1 MKGNAK
7 SRQILIIG
15 NKNFQNA
22 LFAKF
27 LNGTLGHSCDIID
40 VSPASDRIKI
50 DGRETIILIDYSN
63 QTQSGI
69 YNCIE
74 RIAELSTKLNIAFIN
89 MSESCEHDALIE
101 WPQVKG
107 IFYDHADQDQLLK
120 GVQAIFDG
128 ECWFSRKSMARYLS
142 RHRNTHRRP
151 SQTMSVL
158 TDKER
163 QIIWCMAKGDS
174 NKKIAKRLNISD
186 RTVKTHVYNIF
197 RKIDVSNRVQAV
209 NWVKNC
215 REQIDLEASKI
226 SMDEQPDQSEIKA
239 SIQPIF

>member
-1 MKGNAK
+1 MKGNAE

-27 LNGTLGHSCDIID
+27 LNGTLGYSCDIID
-40 VSPASDRIKI
+40 VTPASEHVRI
-50 DGRETIILIDYSN
+50 DGRDTIILIDYSN
-63 QTQSGI
+63 QTQAGI

-74 RIAELSTKLNIAFIN
+74 KMADLSTKLSIAFIN
-89 MSESCEHDALIE
+89 MSESVEHDALIE

-107 IFYDHADQDQLLK
+107 IFYDTADQDQLLK
-120 GVQAIFDG
+120 GVQTIFDG
-128 ECWFSRKSMARYLS
+128 ECWFSRKSMTRYLR
-142 RHRNTHRRP
+142 RHRNTQRRP
-151 SQTMSVL
+151 SQTMAVL
-158 TDKER
+158 TEKER
-163 QIIWCMAKGDS
+163 QIIWCMARGDS

-197 RKIDVSNRVQAV
+197 RKINVSNRVQAV

-215 REQIDLEASKI
+215 REQFDLEVSGTASKLLP
-226 SMDEQPDQSEIKA
+226 ERSEA
-239 SIQPIF
+239 NMRV

>member
-1 MKGNAK
+1 VKGNAK

-15 NKNFQNA
+15 HKNFQNA

-27 LNGTLGHSCDIID
+27 LNGTLGYSCEIID
-40 VSPASDRIKI
+40 EFPASERIKL

-63 QTQSGI
+63 QTQASI
-69 YNCIE
+69 YKCIE
-74 RIAELSTKLNIAFIN
+74 RIADLSAKLNIAFIN
-89 MSESCEHDALIE
+89 MSESCEHDALVE

-120 GVQAIFDG
+120 GVQSIFDG
-128 ECWFSRKSMARYLS
+128 DCWFSRKIMTRYLS
-142 RHRNTHRRP
+142 RHRNTERRP

-158 TDKER
+158 TLKER

-197 RKIDVSNRVQAV
+197 RKINVSNRVQAV

-215 REQIDLEASKI
+215 REHIDFDESQIDLE
-226 SMDEQPDQSEIKA
+226 EPPDQSKMKA
-239 SIQPIF
+239 GLQ

>member
-1 MKGNAK
+1 MKGNATN
-7 SRQILIIG
+7 RQIVIIG
-15 NKNFQNA
+15 HKNFQNA

-27 LNGTLGHSCDIID
+27 LNGTLGYSCEIID
-40 VSPASDRIKI
+40 EFPASERIKPE
-50 DGRETIILIDYSN
+50 GRETIILIDYSN
-63 QTQSGI
+63 QTQSSI

-89 MSESCEHDALIE
+89 MRESCDHDALIE

-107 IFYDHADQDQLLK
+107 LFYDDADQEQLLK
-120 GVQAIFDG
+120 GVQNIFDG
-128 ECWFSRKSMARYLS
+128 ECWFSRKIMTRYLG
-142 RHRNTHRRP
+142 RHRNTQRRP

-158 TDKER
+158 TEKER

-174 NKKIAKRLNISD
+174 NKKIAQRLNISD

-197 RKIDVSNRVQAV
+197 RKINVSNRVQAV

-215 REQIDLEASKI
+215 REQIDMGAAEAYLNK
-226 SMDEQPDQSEIKA
+226 MLDHTEVKA
-239 SIQPIF
+239 SL

>member
-1 MKGNAK
+1 M
-7 SRQILIIG
+7 
-15 NKNFQNA
+15 
-22 LFAKF
+22 
-27 LNGTLGHSCDIID
+27 
-40 VSPASDRIKI
+40 SPAIEHIKV

-69 YNCIE
+69 YQCIE
-74 RIAELSTKLNIAFIN
+74 RIADLSTKLKIAFIN
-89 MSESCEHDALIE
+89 MSEACELDALIE

-107 IFYDHADQDQLLK
+107 VFYDHADQDQLLK
-120 GVQAIFDG
+120 GVEKIFEG
-128 ECWFSRKSMARYLS
+128 ECWFSRKVMTRYMS
-142 RHRNTHRRP
+142 RHRNTQRRP

-158 TDKER
+158 TMKER

-197 RKIDVSNRVQAV
+197 RKINVTNRVQAV

-215 REQIDLEASKI
+215 REQIDLEVSKVFMGKL
-226 SMDEQPDQSEIKA
+226 SDHSEAKM
-239 SIQPIF
+239 SL